1 MNDCLALHKKTIVG
15 ELLITR
21 ENRTRDGDSCL
32 PIEGRSWITSLH
44 RNRGDAPLLAPV
56 TRAGEMKGNMST
68 PKLCRRKLLIGVAA
82 FILGT
87 VSFSSPAPAQEV
99 LKIGVLGV
107 MSGSAASWGLVN
119 KYCAE
124 TSAQLYNEQGG
135 FEIGGKKYKIEIVPI
150 DDKNDPK
157 LAVSGAERLTK
168 QDGIHYIIGPNVD
181 TTAASVQPV
190 AEASGA
196 IYFPYAFQKTLYSPP
211 HGNAILGMIAS
222 YQAGPI
228 IYKYLIDKKGV
239 KSVSF
244 VARNESDPLNQRD
257 EGVQAAKKL
266 GLEIKSSDDT
276 YEPGTT
282 DFFPVMSRVV
292 NKGADLIV
300 LSGVAPADAPLL
312 IKSARELGFKGTL
325 ETETA
330 QDIKIL
336 NEVAGGAADGFICVG
351 GASTPEIRSEQMEKF
366 ADRYKKVAGEW
377 NDEAGTKVY
386 ALEIILATLKK
397 AGPEAIN
404 NVDLFK
410 KAIADF
416 SIKNP
421 FLKEDKEL
429 KYVGTAYF
437 SQPRQIGVPMVVN
450 QVSDGKF
457 QTLFVGSVE

>member
-1 MNDCLALHKKTIVG
+1 
-15 ELLITR
+15 
-21 ENRTRDGDSCL
+21 
-32 PIEGRSWITSLH
+32 
-44 RNRGDAPLLAPV
+44 
-56 TRAGEMKGNMST
+56 MST
-68 PKLCRRKLLIGVAA
+68 PKLCRRNLLIGVAA
-82 FILGT
+82 FILET
-87 VSFSSPAPAQEV
+87 VSFSSPVQAQEV

-228 IYKYLIDKKGV
+228 IYKYLMDKKGV

-266 GLEIKSSDDT
+266 GLQIKSSDDT

-282 DFFPVMSRVV
+282 DFFPVISRVV
-292 NKGADLIV
+292 DKGADLIV

-312 IKSARELGFKGTL
+312 IKSARELGFKGAL
-325 ETETA
+325 ATETA

-410 KAIADF
+410 KAMSDF
-416 SIKNP
+416 SMKNP
-421 FLKEDKEL
+421 FLKEDKQL
-429 KYVGTAYF
+429 KFVGSAYF

>member
-1 MNDCLALHKKTIVG
+1 MAPPPGADHAGG
-15 ELLITR
+15 ER
-21 ENRTRDGDSCL
+21 E
-32 PIEGRSWITSLH
+32 EY
-44 RNRGDAPLLAPV
+44 
-56 TRAGEMKGNMST
+56 MST
-68 PKLCRRKLLIGVAA
+68 VKLCRRILLHGFALFVFGTAA
-82 FILGT
+82 FVGST
-87 VSFSSPAPAQEV
+87 DAQEV

-107 MSGSAASWGLVN
+107 MSGPAASWGLVN

-135 FEIGGKKYKIEIVPI
+135 FEIGGKKYKIDIVPI

-181 TTAASVQPV
+181 TTAASVEPV

-282 DFFPVMSRVV
+282 DFFPVISRVV
-292 NKGADLIV
+292 NNGADLIV
-300 LSGVAPADAPLL
+300 FSGVAPADAPLL
-312 IKSARELGFKGTL
+312 IKTARELGYKGTL
-325 ETETA
+325 ATETA

-336 NEVAGGAADGFICVG
+336 NEVAGDAADGFICVG
-351 GASTPEIRSEQMEKF
+351 GASTPEIRSDEMEKF
-366 ADRYKKVAGEW
+366 IDRYEKVAGEW

-386 ALEIILATLKK
+386 ALEMILQTLKK
-397 AGPEAIN
+397 AGSEAIS
-404 NVDLFK
+404 NVELFK
-410 KAIADF
+410 KAMPDF
-416 SIKNP
+416 VMKNP
-421 FLKEDKEL
+421 FLKEDKQL
-429 KYVGTAYF
+429 KYVGTSYF

-450 QVSDGKF
+450 EVSKGKF

>member
-1 MNDCLALHKKTIVG
+1 VHRCCDDAFLQA
-15 ELLITR
+15 
-21 ENRTRDGDSCL
+21 
-32 PIEGRSWITSLH
+32 PI
-44 RNRGDAPLLAPV
+44 
-56 TRAGEMKGNMST
+56 TRAGKREEYMS
-68 PKLCRRKLLIGVAA
+68 KLQLRRRNFLIGIAV
-82 FILGT
+82 FVFGT
-87 VSFSSPAPAQEV
+87 VSLGGSVHAQEV

-107 MSGSAASWGLVN
+107 MSGPAASWGLVN

-211 HGNAILGMIAS
+211 HGNAILGMVAS

-228 IYKYLIDKKGV
+228 IYKYLMEKKGV

-292 NKGADLIV
+292 TKGADLIV

-312 IKSARELGFKGTL
+312 IKTARELDFKGTL
-325 ETETA
+325 ATETA

-336 NEVAGGAADGFICVG
+336 NEVAGAAADGFICVG
-351 GASTPEIRSEQMEKF
+351 GASTPEIRSAEMEKF

-386 ALEIILATLKK
+386 ALEIILETLKK
-397 AGPEAIN
+397 AGPEAIS
-404 NVDLFK
+404 NVELFK
-410 KAIADF
+410 KAMPDF
-416 SIKNP
+416 AMKNP
-421 FLKEDKEL
+421 FIKEDKPL

-450 QVSDGKF
+450 EVSGSKF